1 MSNLKFENPPTPLC
15 ESGAFGCLPHVS
27 GEVVVEVTSPL
38 PSPEGEGVVSV
49 YRQPMNTFTLG
60 FSRLFAAAVF
70 GRIAGDNVVG
80 SNQSFNHPE
89 WDNAYMGI
97 GTSDMSHW
105 ASDAHRAIWADYSP
119 NGFEHE
125 TMNRNAFDAVSDS
138 STQFNDPFRGHFDY
152 LNNSKLDV
160 SYNEARRELEIR
172 KTFRNVSGA
181 NQTVR
186 RLYLMT
192 TNVSQYHNIDNITPS
207 QRRLIVAMEDLE
219 EPQLVPSNS
228 EVTFVFN
235 LRMCNIGHN
244 ALLFILYSLGYRGS
258 YTNVNAS
265 VSGDATP
272 PMAHFYFA
280 DNVPYSTNAN
290 VNSVLTIGVGGFVE
304 FGDNGTVDTQRRGSL
319 ISPVTGLTI
328 YDYKQTVHHYNEAL
342 ECYDTTLEVFFGNTT
357 NSPITIRE
365 VGCFRSF
372 EVFHGSAEMCMSHR
386 MTFPAETIEA
396 HGGAYFTIG
405 LRTFCKHYPMRMLNI
420 TASTNHVASVTPSGM
435 RHVGEETR
443 IVARRHTGF
452 PNTIIDFDEPTFVVI
467 PNTVSMTIENST
479 NADERAI
486 RLTMPDEPVNVAVRT
501 SMTTSDATATLNVAF
516 TAGHGTV
523 LSPTGL
529 KKVGDEVEVA
539 FAPGTMIHNVRIDFS
554 TPWYSFS
561 PPLPAGANVTH
572 WNTGTASALKFEMPS
587 ADTTVNIHTVA
598 VNTGGGDGGGS

>member
-290 VNSVLTIGVGGFVE
+290 VNSVLTIGDGGFVE

-435 RHVGEETR
+435 RHVGERTT
-443 IVARRHTGF
+443 VHARRHTGF
-452 PNTIIDFDEPTFVVI
+452 PDTILNFDDPAFVLV
-467 PNTVSMTIENST
+467 PPVPFDVE
-479 NADERAI
+479 NADSDSRAI
-486 RLTMPDEPVNVAVRT
+486 SFVMPDVPVNVSVRT
-501 SMTTSDATATLNVAF
+501 SMMTTITEVADLSVSF
-516 TAGHGTV
+516 TAGHGRL
-523 LSPTGL
+523 LSVTGS
-529 KKVGDEVEVA
+529 KIVGDEVEVVFLLEPTLHGLG
-539 FAPGTMIHNVRIDFS
+539 FANPT
-554 TPWYSFS
+554 WYSMI
-561 PPLPAGANVTH
+561 PQLAGGSTVTH
-572 WNTGTASALKFEMPS
+572 WSLPNNSGRGLRFVMPS
-587 ADTTVNIHTVA
+587 GDTTVHIHTV
-598 VNTGGGDGGGS
+598 VSTGGGGGGT